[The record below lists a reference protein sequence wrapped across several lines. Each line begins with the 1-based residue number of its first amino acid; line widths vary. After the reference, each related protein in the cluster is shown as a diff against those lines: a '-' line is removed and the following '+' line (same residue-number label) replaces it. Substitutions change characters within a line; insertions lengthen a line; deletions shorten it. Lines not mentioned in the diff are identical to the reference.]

1 MPQNLEGADELAPG
15 SDQPVARGRHPRT
28 GAWSKGLALVGAF
41 LLGAWLLPHLKV
53 EWRAGPDA
61 SDAVRAAPVRAPL
74 PLPAVDEPIA
84 RAAAAVSPAVVNID
98 TVSKVTIG
106 TGDPFFDEVFGR
118 RTVQRTGQGSGF
130 IMDNQGHI
138 LTNEH
143 VVEGAN
149 EITVTLAS
157 GRHLRGRVVGAD
169 RYSDVALVSVSGGGL
184 PIAPLGRS
192 QSLRPGQWAIAIGN
206 PYGFQHTVTAGVVG
220 SVDRPVKTG
229 DRSYERLIQT
239 DAAINPGNSGGPL
252 VDIQGRVIG
261 INTVVLADAQGIG
274 FAIPIDVAQRVAQE
288 LIRYGHVNRPWT
300 GLSAQTI
307 TREIANYLGMAEAS
321 GAIVDQVV
329 PDSPAAEAGL
339 RPGDILLQLQG
350 TKIRTADDVRNI
362 LKRIKIG
369 DHLKVTVLRGDQVL
383 KGEIAVVSAP

>member
-1 MPQNLEGADELAPG
+1 MNEETQRPNPTT
-15 SDQPVARGRHPRT
+15 PRHASMGWRW
-28 GAWSKGLALVGAF
+28 AIALVAAF
-41 LLGAWLLPHLKV
+41 LLGGWLLPHLRL

-61 SDAVRAAPVRAPL
+61 ADAVRAAAARAPL

-84 RAAAAVSPAVVNID
+84 RAAAVVSPAVVNID
-98 TVSKVTIG
+98 TVSRVTVG

-157 GRHLRGRVVGAD
+157 GRHLRGKVIGAD

-192 QSLRPGQWAIAIGN
+192 ESLRPGQWAIAIGN
-206 PYGFQHTVTAGVVG
+206 PYGFQHTVTAGVVS

-321 GAIVDQVV
+321 GAIVDQIV
-329 PDSPAAEAGL
+329 PDSPAAQAGL
-339 RPGDILLQLQG
+339 RPGDIILQLQG
-350 TKIRTADDVRNI
+350 KKIGNGEEVRDL
-362 LKRIKIG
+362 LKKARIG
-369 DHLKVTVLRGDQVL
+369 DHLKITVLRGDQIL
-383 KGEIAVVSAP
+383 KGEINVATAP